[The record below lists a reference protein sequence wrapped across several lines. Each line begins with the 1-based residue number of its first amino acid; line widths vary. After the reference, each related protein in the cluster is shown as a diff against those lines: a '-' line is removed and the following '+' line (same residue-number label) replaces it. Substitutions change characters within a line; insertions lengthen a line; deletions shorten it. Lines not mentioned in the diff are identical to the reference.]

1 VSGKSSLLIL
11 GLILGLILLILPAI
25 SEESSQAKTEGI
37 GRESRATNPIV
48 GRWDLRVE
56 GTDGPYPS
64 WLEVTEDAGRLKGRF
79 VGRFGSARPIA
90 EIGLTDGVLRFR
102 LPRQYEQRKA
112 DLEFTGE
119 WRDGQLRGKTIGEDG
134 KELTW
139 TGRPAPA
146 LPAITSPV
154 WGEPVSLFN
163 GQNLSGW
170 KVRDEKAAGCW
181 SVEQE
186 ALTNRR
192 GCVDLMSEARFS
204 DFKLRLEVK
213 LAERAAN
220 GGQPSNSGIYLRGR
234 YEVQVLDDAGQPPR
248 IDGMGSVYGFLT
260 PRINAARAAGEWQ
273 TCEITLL
280 GRQVTV
286 TLNGQTI
293 LEKAEIPGLTGGAID
308 SLEGEP
314 GPLMLQG
321 DHGKVWYRNI
331 TIAPRRP

>member
-1 VSGKSSLLIL
+1 VSGKSVFFVPGFLLL
-11 GLILGLILLILPAI
+11 TLLVIVADPGK
-25 SEESSQAKTEGI
+25 AKTEGI
-37 GRESRATNPIV
+37 GTEARVSNPIV

-64 WLEVTEDAGRLKGRF
+64 WLEVTEEAGRLKGRF

-90 EIGLTDGVLRFR
+90 EIGFADGVLRFR

-119 WRDGQLRGKTIGEDG
+119 WRDGQLRGKTIGENG
-134 KELTW
+134 KELRW
-139 TGRPAPA
+139 TGRRAPA
-146 LPAITSPV
+146 LPATASPV
-154 WGEPVSLFN
+154 WEEPVSLFN
-163 GQNLSGW
+163 GQDLRGW
-170 KVRDEKAAGCW
+170 KVREEKAAGCW
-181 SVEQE
+181 SVDQGS
-186 ALTNRR
+186 LTNRQ

-260 PRINAARAAGEWQ
+260 PRLHAGRAAGEWQ
-273 TCEITLL
+273 TYEITLL
-280 GRQVTV
+280 GREVTV
-286 TLNGQTI
+286 VLNGQTI
-293 LEKAEIPGLTGGAID
+293 LERAEIPGLTGGAID

-331 TIAPRRP
+331 TLTPRRP